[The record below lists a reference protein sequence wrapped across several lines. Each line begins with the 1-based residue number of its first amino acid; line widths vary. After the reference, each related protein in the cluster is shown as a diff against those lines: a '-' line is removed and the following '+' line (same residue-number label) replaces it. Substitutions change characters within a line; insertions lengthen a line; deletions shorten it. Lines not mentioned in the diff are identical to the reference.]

1 MKELLERCIKMILT
15 DEGNLI
21 NFTLLYSSISIYK
34 DVYKKGNLVG
44 TLYSGLLGSYYPSS

>member
-1 MKELLERCIKMILT
+1 MILT